1 MRFLHCNHPNWLYL
15 PLVVVGGMKKIGNFM
30 IYCDF
35 PKGRRNIQS
44 SKILGIFFSLGFRT
58 PDIKSVEIGEKYHS
72 ISGPSGRFL
81 WYGLLKR
88 HLRLQKQFQ

>member
-1 MRFLHCNHPNWLYL
+1 MIKKEDLYL
-15 PLVVVGGMKKIGNFM
+15 YFLRLW
-30 IYCDF
+30 YCDF